1 MFYKKTIENL
11 QFLQKN
17 TRDGKLGLQLYQ
29 KKLNTGILVKYFR
42 VYYSVEPLWTAA
54 FETFSNRYEAREG
67 LAYELTSNYGTYSLL
82 SKSKS
87 NGLTNFWSMFHF

>member
-42 VYYSVEPLWTAA
+42 VYYSVEPL
-54 FETFSNRYEAREG
+54 
-67 LAYELTSNYGTYSLL
+67 
-82 SKSKS
+82 
-87 NGLTNFWSMFHF
+87 